1 MTEENEKINGAAHTE
16 FSERR
21 LDLFPMNFVLC
32 TFLKA
37 KKQGPHFSVGMDLS

>member
-1 MTEENEKINGAAHTE
+1 MTEENEMINGVANTE

-32 TFLKA
+32 AFLEA
-37 KKQGPHFSVGMDLS
+37 KKQGPHFSMGTDLS